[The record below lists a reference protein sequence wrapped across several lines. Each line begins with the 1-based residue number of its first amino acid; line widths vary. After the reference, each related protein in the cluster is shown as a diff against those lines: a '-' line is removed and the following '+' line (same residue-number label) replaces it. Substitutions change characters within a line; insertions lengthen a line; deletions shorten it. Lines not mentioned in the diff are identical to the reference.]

1 MARATFTAAAARALV
16 VAGAL
21 ILAADA
27 SAQSIEDARFAHEE
41 GRFLEAADLGEALG
55 TPDGYTLATQSLALY
70 AHYSATAEE
79 WSEVVE
85 RAMRMGEA
93 AVDADPTSP
102 DAHCHFAH
110 AIARYAQRSSTMT
123 ALRKNLA
130 GRIRDLLDTALEIDP
145 DHALTHLML
154 GIWHADIA
162 ASGFLARTIYG
173 ANREDAIHH
182 YERAMELAPE
192 SKILLYEYAISLPGL
207 DEDGGVEAAREM
219 LEKALLLP
227 VRDAH
232 EEWIHLD
239 ILDGLDRLA
248 GR

>member
-1 MARATFTAAAARALV
+1 MAAAPALLA
-16 VAGAL
+16 AGAL

-27 SAQSIEDARFAHEE
+27 SAQSIDDARSAHED

-55 TPDGYTLATQSLALY
+55 TRDGYSLAAQSLALY

-102 DAHCHFAH
+102 EAYCHFAH

-123 ALRKNLA
+123 AVRKNLA
-130 GRIRDLLDTALEIDP
+130 GRIRDLLDAALEIDP

-154 GIWHADIA
+154 GIWHADVA
-162 ASGFLARTIYG
+162 TAGFLARTIYG
-173 ANREDAIHH
+173 ANRENAVHH
-182 YERAMELAPE
+182 FERAMELAPD
-192 SKILLYEYAISLPGL
+192 SKILMYEYAISLPEL

-219 LEKALLLP
+219 LEKALALP

-232 EEWIHLD
+232 EEWVHLD